1 MRPMSPSNRAG
12 RGAPL
17 TLVIPAVL
25 IAVYSLAILARPG
38 LGAPFLPDRFATLF
52 APTVAH
58 LFFGPF
64 ALAAGALQFS
74 ARIRATRPV
83 LHRRLGWLYVAAV
96 LVSGI
101 GGLLMAFVSD
111 GGAVTHWGFGVLAV
125 GWLTTTAAALRAIL
139 RGDTTTHER
148 WMRRSYAFCFGAVT
162 LRILLPLLLVAGLTF
177 LTAYRIVSWAS
188 WLVNLAVLEWWLRR
202 RPVAG
207 SEA

>member
-1 MRPMSPSNRAG
+1 MPPLRHAG

-17 TLVIPAVL
+17 ALVVPAVL
-25 IAVYSLAILARPG
+25 VAAYGLATLAAPG
-38 LGAPFLPDRFATLF
+38 LGAPFLADRFATLF
-52 APTVAH
+52 APTAAH

-64 ALAAGALQFS
+64 ALAAGALQFN

-83 LHRRLGWLYVAAV
+83 VHRRLGWVYAASV

-125 GWLTTTAAALRAIL
+125 GWLATTAAALRAIL
-139 RGDTTTHER
+139 RGDTATHER

-162 LRILLPLLLVAGLTF
+162 LRILLPLLIVTGLSF
-177 LTAYRIVSWAS
+177 GTAYRVVSWAS
-188 WLVNLAVLEWWLRR
+188 WLVNLAAVEWWLRR
-202 RPVAG
+202 QAVAG
-207 SEA
+207 SHA

>member
-1 MRPMSPSNRAG
+1 
-12 RGAPL
+12 
-17 TLVIPAVL
+17 VL
-25 IAVYSLAILARPG
+25 IAGYGLATLFAPG
-38 LGAPFLPDRFATLF
+38 IGAPFLADRFATLF
-52 APTVAH
+52 APTAAH
-58 LFFGPF
+58 LFFGPR

-83 LHRRLGWLYVAAV
+83 LHRRLGWLYVTSV

-111 GGAVTHWGFGVLAV
+111 GGPVTHWGFGLLAV

-139 RGDTTTHER
+139 RGDTATHER

-162 LRILLPLLLVAGLTF
+162 LRILLPLFLLAGLTF
-177 LTAYRIVSWAS
+177 GTAYRIASWAS
-188 WLVNLAVLEWWLRR
+188 WLVNLAAVEWWLRR